1 MTISVASDTNRLRVS
16 EIFYSLQGEAD
27 AIGWPTLFI
36 RLTGCPLRCGY
47 CDTTHAFS
55 GGRWKTLDQILD
67 EVSQVNTRH
76 VCITGG
82 EPLAQK
88 NVLPLLS
95 AICDRGYQV
104 SIETSGSLP
113 VNEIDPRVVMVMD
126 LKTPASGE
134 MDNNCYDNIP
144 LMKATDQIKFVICDR
159 GDYEWAKEL
168 VLQKQLDQQCQVLF
182 SSAFAQVSPVEL
194 ADWIIADQIPVR
206 FQLQLHKLLWGDEP
220 GR

>member
-1 MTISVASDTNRLRVS
+1 MGISDSSDTNRLRIS

-27 AIGWPTLFI
+27 AVGWPTLFV

-55 GGRWKTLDQILD
+55 GGQWKTIEQILD
-67 EVSQVNTRH
+67 EASRVKTRH
-76 VCITGG
+76 VCVTGG

-88 NVLPLLS
+88 NVLPLLTTL
-95 AICDRGYQV
+95 CDQGYEV
-104 SIETSGSLP
+104 SLETSGSLP
-113 VNEIDPRVVMVMD
+113 VDDIDPRVVVVMD

-134 MDNNCYDNIP
+134 MENNCYDNIP

-159 GDYEWAKEL
+159 GDYEWAKDL
-168 VLQKQLDQQCQVLF
+168 VLQKKLHQRCQVLF
-182 SSAFAQVSPVEL
+182 SSAFSQVKPSEL
-194 ADWIIADQIPVR
+194 AEWIIADQLPVR
-206 FQLQLHKLLWGDEP
+206 FQYQLHKILWGDEP